1 MCKAL
6 GLHCDL
12 GQPGPLRTFHHL
24 AKPRQ
29 YDVDAPFMHQGQEA
43 GGNHRSLNWYLQQLN
58 YFKPKACRT
67 WLAHTLRVNKF
78 GVCVSLIF
86 FFFFLMTVYC
96 LFSCVICIWL
106 NESALFQ
113 SWYALWAVSE
123 GMAESKPSCCS
134 WTDLLYSCCLN
145 DVQLFTAGT
154 VSDMVTLVMSSLLCG
169 LICFLRA
176 VGLEL
181 QLCSVAPSGITAE
194 GRRVKAE
201 VADREVN
208 GSRGENNILP
218 AFLDLVGYQE

>member
-1 MCKAL
+1 MLHLCTKARKQVEIIEVWTGISNSSTVSSQKLAERDWPIPL
-6 GLHCDL
+6 GWINLV
-12 GQPGPLRTFHHL
+12 
-24 AKPRQ
+24 
-29 YDVDAPFMHQGQEA
+29 Y
-43 GGNHRSLNWYLQQLN
+43 
-58 YFKPKACRT
+58 AC
-67 WLAHTLRVNKF
+67 LL
-78 GVCVSLIF
+78 F
-86 FFFFLMTVYC
+86 FFFFLVTVYC

-194 GRRVKAE
+194 GRRIKAE
-201 VADREVN
+201 VADRGQRKQGREQHSSSIS
-208 GSRGENNILP
+208 GSCWVSRVTGAVTCQCASVFLVAVHSQGPAVSWIQENK
-218 AFLDLVGYQE
+218 A